1 MFTDRHPYAGGEGH
15 YAAYLE
21 NADGFEVELVA
32 PSPNPSAPAN
42 RGP

>member
-1 MFTDRHPYAGGEGH
+1 MFPERHPYAGGAQH

-32 PSPNPSAPAN
+32 VAEARAP
-42 RGP
+42 RRL